1 MSTIPID
8 PKTLKAKAS
17 EKMQHS
23 IELFKKEL
31 ASIRTG
37 RASLALLDGIK
48 VDYYGTPTPL
58 GQVATLSVPESRQIL
73 IQPWEQRIIPDIEKA
88 IMKSDL
94 GLTPTNDG
102 KTIRLNIPPLTEER
116 RKELVKVIKKKA
128 EEARVA
134 VRNIRRDINEE
145 IKKLEKEKHISE
157 DDTKKSLEEV
167 QKLTDSFIKKIDEIL
182 EHKEKEI
189 MEV

>member
-1 MSTIPID
+1 MDS
-8 PKTLKAKAS
+8 KTLKAKAS

-58 GQVATLSVPESRQIL
+58 QQVATLSVPESRQIL

-128 EEARVA
+128 EDARV
-134 VRNIRRDINEE
+134 RRDINEE
-145 IKKLEKEKHISE
+145 LKKLEKEKHISE